1 MKEGDET
8 PDPKRNNNMIDEIEE
23 QKANDDWMPTMKELF
38 DMLTIGKISE
48 KKMMNAFGQGF
59 QRMAMEQSPMISRI
73 VNIGLLVLY
82 LGILAVYSYI
92 DYDFNNGS
100 KLGLVSSIAVIIN
113 DIYVYLMYNSRIISR
128 ISLLALIM
136 FCSRFFILIGGADY
150 WLYGYLIIYVWLE
163 CVIALGI
170 VKKRFPLN
178 SELLTM
184 SENAMAAK
192 KTKFLDLA
200 HVPEFI
206 FMVITVGL
214 VCSIV
219 VATAV
224 EPKGVFLK
232 DLPISSGIEYQ
243 SAVGLAIL
251 VVLSFLFAMSWIRA
265 FKRKVSRTVG
275 DTYVFLCAKRV
286 DTYLIVCL
294 ICYICTI
301 FWTLGFYAFIKDKII
316 LITGFILPAIMF
328 FFFNIVIVYII
339 NNFYF
344 VEDVNGIN
352 RNIKAHNKRV
362 EVLKEKANKLKVI
375 MQDPSKG
382 PEAIYGHEH
391 GRIVQK
397 VMDIEVARRQAAKL
411 SKEFDKGGDKK
422 EEESGTSFKRQQTG
436 AFGRSVSTRKKVKAA
451 NKNAIQA
458 QSPETEKLE
467 DID

>member
-8 PDPKRNNNMIDEIEE
+8 PDPQRNNNMIDEIEE
-23 QKANDDWMPTMKELF
+23 QKADDDWMPTMKELF

-59 QRMAMEQSPMISRI
+59 QRMAMEQSPMITKI
-73 VNIGLLVLY
+73 VNISLLVLY
-82 LGILAVYSYI
+82 FGILAVYSYI
-92 DYDFNNGS
+92 DYDYNHGS
-100 KLGLVSSIAVIIN
+100 KLGLVSSIAVVIN
-113 DIYVYLMYNSRIISR
+113 DLYVYLMYNSRIISR
-128 ISLLALIM
+128 ISVLALIM
-136 FCSRFFILIGGADY
+136 FCSRIFILIGGADY
-150 WLYGYLIIYVWLE
+150 WVYGYLFIYVWLE
-163 CVIALGI
+163 CIIALGI
-170 VKKRFPLN
+170 VKKRLPLN
-178 SELLTM
+178 SELLTL
-184 SENAMAAK
+184 SENAMAEK
-192 KTKFLDLA
+192 RTKFLDLA

-206 FMVITVGL
+206 FMVITIGL

-243 SAVGLAIL
+243 AAVGLAIL
-251 VVLSFLFAMSWIRA
+251 VVVSFLFAMSWIRA

-275 DTYVFLCAKRV
+275 ETYVFLCAKRI
-286 DTYLIVCL
+286 DTYYIVSL

-316 LITGFILPAIMF
+316 LVTGFILPAIMF

-362 EVLKEKANKLKVI
+362 DHLREKANKLKAI
-375 MQDPSKG
+375 MQDPAKG
-382 PEAIYGHEH
+382 PEAIYGPDH
-391 GRIVQK
+391 GKLVQK
-397 VMDIEVARRQAAKL
+397 VMDIEVARRQALKL
-411 SKEFDKGGDKK
+411 SKEFDDVDEK
-422 EEESGTSFKRQQTG
+422 EDQSGSSFKKQKTG
-436 AFGRSVSTRKKVKAA
+436 AFGRSVT
-451 NKNAIQA
+451 
-458 QSPETEKLE
+458 L
-467 DID
+467 